1 MRLVVCTADCL
12 LTPVDDF
19 NRMSVS
25 SLPSSIAIICHTTC
39 MRATPTGRIAFLVVG
54 GMPLKRMEKA
64 GSHVSRPV
72 GI

>member
-1 MRLVVCTADCL
+1 
-12 LTPVDDF
+12 
-19 NRMSVS
+19 
-25 SLPSSIAIICHTTC
+25 

>member
-1 MRLVVCTADCL
+1 M
-12 LTPVDDF
+12 
-19 NRMSVS
+19 S
-25 SLPSSIAIICHTTC
+25 SLPSSIAIVFCSYVIRHVY

-72 GI
+72 GIYIVLHIAGFRMT